1 MQQTCEVAANRLLRW
16 QRRERVGKGG
26 ERRDAA
32 SAVHDEAGAATAR
45 ERHHRIRWP
54 RGRRRKTHW

>member
-45 ERHHRIRWP
+45 ERHHRIRWSH
-54 RGRRRKTHW
+54 GRSPKTHW